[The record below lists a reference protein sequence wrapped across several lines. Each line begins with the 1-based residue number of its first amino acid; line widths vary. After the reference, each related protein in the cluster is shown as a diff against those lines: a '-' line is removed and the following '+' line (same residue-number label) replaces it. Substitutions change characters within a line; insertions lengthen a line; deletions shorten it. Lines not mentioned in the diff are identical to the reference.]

1 MKKSDFKEK
10 YASFALVVFPILE
23 CYNIGSIALYKFLM
37 LLSCFL
43 LGRGIIGKKNILP
56 KLLLVFY
63 IYAFTVPQFNA
74 IATDSMSNFAGSYL
88 TPLLFVLNLAVF
100 IPFLNYKYVKK
111 YYTFF
116 IIIACGVFVAQEL
129 SFLFLGKR
137 FSALIPFLRLY
148 VGVSAADFAPH
159 IAALNRSCSI
169 FAEPSHFAQYLTP
182 YVAIV
187 MHDLH
192 QKKKVF
198 SVPVVALSLVFVILR
213 SGNGLLLIALLWV
226 FFILFSNTK
235 TILKYTIVI
244 PLSLVIG
251 IYAFNLFSNT
261 EQGAAVLER
270 TEELDTNYSRVSSG
284 TIRVYRGFWV
294 YNDMNFNDKLLG
306 VGAGGI
312 NDAVDRSR
320 FHWMFYE
327 NERYLNNASAFLVAY
342 GAIGTILFV
351 VFLLSL
357 CDKRRFGTILL
368 VVTFVGLSFM
378 ESFFWNTRMLLYIG
392 LAVCLKN
399 IKDPIEY
406 EENIVNSTEVIPGNR
421 C

>member
-10 YASFALVVFPILE
+10 YASFALVFFPILE
-23 CYNIGSIALYKFLM
+23 CYNVGSVALYKYLM
-37 LLSCFL
+37 LISCL
-43 LGRGIIGKKNILP
+43 LLAKGTLGKKNILP
-56 KLLLVFY
+56 KVLLFFY
-63 IYAFTVPQFNA
+63 IYAFTIPQFNA
-74 IATDSMSNFAGSYL
+74 IATNAMSHFTGSYL
-88 TPLLFVLNLAVF
+88 TPLLFALNLGVF

-116 IIIACGVFVAQEL
+116 IIVACGVFLAQEL
-129 SFLFLGKR
+129 SFLFFGKR
-137 FSALIPFLRLY
+137 FSALIPFMQLY
-148 VGVSAADFAPH
+148 TGVSAADLAPH
-159 IAALNRSCSI
+159 IAVLNRSCSI

-192 QKKKVF
+192 QKKKF
-198 SVPVVALSLVFVILR
+198 FNVPVVVLSLVFILLR
-213 SGNGLLLIALLWV
+213 SGNGLILIALLWV
-226 FFILFSNTK
+226 FFVLFSNTK
-235 TILKYTIVI
+235 TIWKYTIVI
-244 PLSLVIG
+244 PLSIIIG
-251 IYAFNLFSNT
+251 IYGYMLFSNT
-261 EQGAAVLER
+261 EQGAAVLDR
-270 TEELDTNYSRVSSG
+270 AEELDVDFSRVSSG

-294 YNDMNFNDKLLG
+294 YNDMEIGDKILG

-312 NDAVDRSR
+312 YDAVDKSR

-342 GAIGTILFV
+342 GLIGTILFI
-351 VFLLSL
+351 VFLVSL
-357 CDKRRFGTILL
+357 CDKRKFGTILL
-368 VVTFVGLSFM
+368 VVAFVGLSFM

-392 LAVCLKN
+392 LAFCLKN

-406 EENIVNSTEVIPGNR
+406 EEDIVNSPEVIPGNR